1 MLIRRG
7 FRINIDRFP
16 ENERRRRKG
25 LVGCGGMLPQEM
37 SGVSEPFRQDFGQFN
52 SPRITPYKSA
62 DFFISRFQ
70 LGEVFHI
77 KNIFIM
83 ETLTD
88 FRKTVETGVHP
99 RSLISL
105 FPC

>member
-1 MLIRRG
+1 MLIGGG

-16 ENERRRRKG
+16 ENERRRCKG

-37 SGVSEPFRQDFGQFN
+37 PSVSEPFRQDFGQFN
-52 SPRITPYKSA
+52 SLRITPYKSA

-88 FRKTVETGVHP
+88 FRKTVETGVDP
-99 RSLISL
+99 RPLISL